1 MAVSDYIIF
10 SLALWIVISAIF
22 SPSTDIFLTL
32 VLIGVLIV
40 LEVGEFYLAKETR
53 EDLKYSAYFL
63 LLVFSVIVMLK
74 IYGII
79 R

>member
-10 SLALWIVISAIF
+10 FLALWIVISAIF
-22 SPSTDIFLTL
+22 SPSTNIFLTL